1 MPSAVA
7 RTATLAL
14 TQATIRYVLDLAD
27 KGYRRAL
34 IEDRGLRDGLQICAG
49 HVTHEALAQDVK
61 RTYVAAEAALAELRS
76 A

>member
-14 TQATIRYVLDLAD
+14 TQATIPYVVKLA
-27 KGYRRAL
+27 
-34 IEDRGLRDGLQICAG
+34 DRGLAALAADAGLRGGLQICAG
-49 HVTHEALAQDVK
+49 QVTHAGLAQDVK
-61 RTYVAAEAALAELRS
+61 RPYMPPEQALAGLVS